1 MSNNLPTLKV
11 IAKQLNLSVSTVS
24 RALHDHYS
32 IGLRTKM
39 QVHKLASELNYQPNQ
54 AAIFFK
60 QKKTFMI
67 GVILPNLSQDFF
79 ASIVNG
85 IEDVAYKKKYTV
97 IFSQSRD
104 DEEREKQLVEAMKSN
119 RVDGLLISIS
129 KNTTNYEHFEQL
141 KKYKIPVV
149 FFDRVPKMPD
159 IHYIATNLESGMKE
173 AISLLAKRKHKNI
186 AMINGPEKLPAS
198 QERLEA
204 FRHAL
209 DQNNLKSDPAFIVT
223 SDLSRESTYKA
234 TQQLLDLPD
243 RPTAIIA
250 FNDYVAMD
258 SIKYAKKSKIK
269 VNKEIY
275 FVSFANEPICDYM
288 DNPPIASVEQFPYQ
302 QGEKATEIL
311 LQLLER
317 NSGDPEDD
325 LIHNILLQSQLIIH
339 DTK

>member
-1 MSNNLPTLKV
+1 MANHLPTLKE
-11 IAKQLNLSVSTVS
+11 IAQQLNISVSTVS

-39 QVHKLASELNYQPNQ
+39 QVHKLAKELNYEPNQ

-79 ASIVNG
+79 AAMVNG
-85 IEDVAYKKKYTV
+85 IEDVAYNKKYTV
-97 IFSQSRD
+97 ILCQSRD
-104 DEEREKQLVEAMKSN
+104 NEEREKHLVEAMKSN

-129 KNTTNYEHFEQL
+129 KNTTNYEHFELL

-149 FFDRVPKMPD
+149 FFDRIPNMPD
-159 IHYIATNLESGMKE
+159 IHYIAASLESGMQE
-173 AISLLAKRKHKNI
+173 AIALLAKRKHRHI

-198 QERLEA
+198 QDRLE
-204 FRHAL
+204 FFINAL
-209 DQNNLKSDPAFIVT
+209 RQSNIDYDPALVVT
-223 SDLSRESTYKA
+223 SDLSREGTYQA
-234 TQQLLDLPD
+234 TQQLLDLD
-243 RPTAIIA
+243 QRPTAIIA

-317 NSGDPEDD
+317 NSGEPEDTMN
-325 LIHNILLQSQLIIH
+325 HHILLQSRLVIH
-339 DTK
+339 DSK